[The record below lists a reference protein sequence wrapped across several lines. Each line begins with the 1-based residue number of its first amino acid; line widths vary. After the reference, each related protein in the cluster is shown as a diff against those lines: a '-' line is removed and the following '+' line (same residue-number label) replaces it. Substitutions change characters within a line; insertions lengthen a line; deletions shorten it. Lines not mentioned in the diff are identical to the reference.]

1 MKRMVGSAFKEGGM
15 NRKVLMIVLAL
26 CFLAAGLA
34 VAGGQK
40 EAAAAEKKYLIGCSI
55 LDTWEPIMKDYE
67 RGWKDAADKLGVE
80 MILVSADA
88 DAEKQTAQVED
99 FITKGVDA
107 IILDTADEVGCVPA
121 VLKANAAKV
130 PIFTTD
136 SIIQGTLD
144 GDPAN
149 GEVLA
154 HSFTDNYQ
162 GGYNAGKYLAEA
174 IGKKGQ
180 VCVMALTTIT
190 CIKDRVNGF
199 TDAVKDFPEI
209 EIVPVGNVGFDRES
223 AKTFTQDL
231 LVSYPKIKGIFGAW
245 GGDTGLGAYLALSE
259 AKRTDVKVI
268 NFDGIQESRKL
279 IYEGNPILIGDA
291 GQHAYKMMYQSM
303 EIAVEYLKTGKVA
316 NKMNNVG
323 ITYISKDNLQ
333 LVNGAYIV
341 KGDTWE
347 EQMWKNRQ

>member
-1 MKRMVGSAFKEGGM
+1 MAK
-15 NRKVLMIVLAL
+15 KVLMIGLAFCL
-26 CFLAAGLA
+26 LATALA
-34 VAGGQK
+34 VAGGKK
-40 EAAAAEKKYLIGCSI
+40 EGAAGKKYLIGCSI

-67 RGWKDAADKLGVE
+67 RAWVDAAEKLGVE
-80 MILVSADA
+80 IILVSADA

-144 GDPAN
+144 GNPAN

-154 HSFTDNYQ
+154 HSFTDNYE
-162 GGYNAGKYLAEA
+162 GGFNAGKYLAEA

-199 TDAVKDFPEI
+199 ADAVKAYPEI
-209 EIVPVGNVGFDRES
+209 ETVPVGNVGFDRES

-231 LVSYPKIKGIFGAW
+231 LVSYPKLKGIFGAW

-259 AKRTDVKVI
+259 AKRGDVKVI

-279 IYEGNPILIGDA
+279 IYEGNKILIGDA
-291 GQHAYKMMYQSM
+291 GQHAYKMMYTSM
-303 EIAVEYLKTGKVA
+303 EIAVDYLNGK
-316 NKMNNVG
+316 KIPQMNNVG
-323 ITYISKDNLQ
+323 ITYISKDNLE
-333 LVNGAYIV
+333 LVNGAYLV

-347 EQMWKNRQ
+347 QQMWKNRKVQ